1 MKNTQRSI
9 TSIHEIATYDMDISA
24 NEARRNTHR
33 LRVEVLLRVTLL
45 HSQRFET
52 RAFSVSPL
60 STGWLCCPSY
70 SALTSPLQRS
80 WNTLLC
86 SMS

>member
-1 MKNTQRSI
+1 MKNMKNTQRSI
-9 TSIHEIATYDMDISA
+9 TRIHEIATYNMDISA

-52 RAFSVSPL
+52 RAFIFRQPAVDRLALLPL
-60 STGWLCCPSY
+60 L
-70 SALTSPLQRS
+70 
-80 WNTLLC
+80 
-86 SMS
+86 